1 MPESIPVDLFA
12 TKGIEYILVIGFL
25 FALLFFWQVLRRPV
39 PAELSSAMATAGGGA
54 SAGWF
59 SLAPGAYYHPGHSWV
74 MPGADETVT
83 IGIDDF
89 AQKLVGEVTQIK
101 LPEAGS
107 QLSRGAPGWQIE
119 VGSQSV
125 DLLAPLDGE
134 IVERNRAVLASPAL
148 INSDPYGEGWLL
160 KVKPSRLKSDLKG
173 LLSGRLAQNWM
184 RLTEQALR
192 RQMSGDMG
200 IVLQDGGSPVSG
212 IARALSGEQW
222 EEFAREFLL
231 TD

>member
-25 FALLFFWQVLRRPV
+25 FALLIFWQVLRRPV
-39 PAELSSAMATAGGGA
+39 PAEIGAVAATAGRGA

-59 SLAPGAYYHPGHSWV
+59 RLAAGAFYHPGHSWV
-74 MPGADETVT
+74 MPEAEDIVT

-89 AQKLVGEVTQIK
+89 AQKLVGEVTQIS
-101 LPEAGS
+101 LPEAGK
-107 QLSRGAPGWQIE
+107 QLSRGEPGWQIE
-119 VGSQSV
+119 AGSQAV
-125 DLLAPLDGE
+125 ELLAPLDGE
-134 IVERNRAVLASPAL
+134 VVERNRAVLASPAL
-148 INSDPYGEGWLL
+148 VNSDPYGEGWLL
-160 KVKPSRLKSDLKG
+160 KVRPSRLKSDLKG

-192 RQMSGDMG
+192 SHMSGDLG
-200 IVLQDGGSPVSG
+200 TVLQDGGLPVSG

-222 EEFAREFLL
+222 DEFAREFLL